1 MSHTNYIKSL
11 IGLLT
16 TLILTTLV
24 SVNSQA
30 QTTCTTNALGDRT
43 CTTVTSGTTTGNIL
57 DNSTF
62 GTGNTTTTTD
72 WSTTGSD
79 GIHTHG
85 NFGNFPY
92 QSGMD
97 QTGGVLAFEGHTEDN
112 VYQDQSLVGDG
123 HLTKSQINEG
133 FTSTQSADVWFWNM
147 IENTLTLKQTI
158 TAADGTVTTQTRTIN
173 DHDPNRNFNG
183 GTFENYTNVYT
194 HSANTQNDF
203 TIRTELYNQG
213 DGSNNDNYHRGPDVD
228 NVQLSITTAGT
239 TTVVVTPCFVL
250 NTCTTIGEDI
260 DEAVNLETDDGIDLF
275 QDIDT
280 KVEDAI
286 QEFEDSQFTDSFNF
300 DTQIEILVEDDIG
313 NIEFQP
319 LDVYIEESFTDFLET
334 NNLVETFQQELVFE
348 DISEE
353 EFYNELTSVVS
364 EELSILV
371 APDEMYETDSTNF
384 ENINYDETVMIEPS
398 MDVRMETD
406 IDFMPEP
413 DMNMESD
420 EFYMTESEMETF
432 IEENPNMIE
441 YADEN
446 TIVLRPPN
454 EMEDYENYDD
464 TVMTQPEMSEE
475 MMEEPEMIEEEILDG
490 PPRMTEMKE
499 EEMSNDPQMQ
509 ESIEEEPTKEEVKEE
524 EIKEEKPKEES
535 NESTE
540 PKTNT
545 NEEVKEES
553 NETTEERESGESVS
567 NESEMAED
575 KETEGTKEEETND
588 ENVEDEAIESNE
600 QKNISVK
607 ENSISVKVQKVLDK
621 VLSKLKRVDQKLQA
635 IQMVTS
641 KGITTGE
648 ADISGYI
655 NKRIY
660 TNQVKLNGVPN
671 ADFFEN
677 LNILEQQQIYKDAN
691 LAAYTSN
698 DPIAVKQKLLQEIN
712 VDKNRLLLEIKMLKE
727 G

>member
-1 MSHTNYIKSL
+1 MCLTNYIKVL
-11 IGLLT
+11 IGSLT
-16 TLILTTLV
+16 ILTLTTLV

-158 TAADGTVTTQTRTIN
+158 TAADGTVTTQIRTIN

-183 GTFENYTNVYT
+183 GTFQNYTNVYT
-194 HSANTQNDF
+194 QSANTQNDF

-250 NTCTTIGEDI
+250 NTCTTIGDDI

-275 QDIDT
+275 EDIDT

-286 QEFEDSQFTDSFNF
+286 QNFEDSQFTDSFNF
-300 DTQIEILVEDDIG
+300 DNQIEILVEDDLG

-319 LDVYIEESFTDFLET
+319 IDVYVEESFTDFLET

-348 DISEE
+348 DLSEE
-353 EFYNELTSVVS
+353 EFYDELTNMVS
-364 EELSILV
+364 EELSVLAV
-371 APDEMYETDSTNF
+371 PDEMYETDSTNF
-384 ENINYDETVMIEPS
+384 ENINYDEAVITEPN
-398 MDVRMETD
+398 MDIRMETD
-406 IDFMPEP
+406 MDFMPEP
-413 DMNMESD
+413 NMESD
-420 EFYMTESEMETF
+420 EFYMTETEMETF
-432 IEENPNMIE
+432 IEENPDMIE

-446 TIVLRPPN
+446 TIVLRTPN
-454 EMEDYENYDD
+454 EMEEFENYDE
-464 TVMTQPEMSEE
+464 TVMT
-475 MMEEPEMIEEEILDG
+475 EPEMNDEMMTEPEMVETETIDG
-490 PPRMTEMKE
+490 PPRMTETKE
-499 EEMSNDPQMQ
+499 EEISD
-509 ESIEEEPTKEEVKEE
+509 EPVE
-524 EIKEEKPKEES
+524 EIKEESIKEES
-535 NESTE
+535 IKDE
-540 PKTNT
+540 PKQ
-545 NEEVKEES
+545 EES
-553 NETTEERESGESVS
+553 NETTEPETNTNEEIKEESNETNEKPENSKSVS
-567 NESEMAED
+567 NESEVAED
-575 KETEGTKEEETND
+575 KETEGQEEKEATSED
-588 ENVEDEAIESNE
+588 VEDKTIKSTETKTASIKES
-600 QKNISVK
+600 
-607 ENSISVKVQKVLDK
+607 SITLKVQKVLDK
-621 VLSKLKRVDQKLQA
+621 VLAKLKRVDQKLQA
-635 IQMVTS
+635 IQLVTS
-641 KGITTGE
+641 KGITSGE
-648 ADISGYI
+648 ADLSGYI

-660 TNQVKLNGVPN
+660 TNQVALNGVPN
-671 ADFFEN
+671 PDFFQN
-677 LNILEQQQIYKDAN
+677 LNILEQQQIYEDAN
-691 LAAYTSN
+691 LAAYVSN

-712 VDKNRLLLEIKMLKE
+712 VDKQRLLLELRALKNE

>member
-1 MSHTNYIKSL
+1 MCLTNYIKVL
-11 IGLLT
+11 IGSLT
-16 TLILTTLV
+16 ILTLTTLV

-158 TAADGTVTTQTRTIN
+158 TAADGTVTTQIRTIN

-183 GTFENYTNVYT
+183 GTFQNYTNVYT
-194 HSANTQNDF
+194 QSANTQNDF

-250 NTCTTIGEDI
+250 NTCTTIGDDI

-275 QDIDT
+275 EDIDT

-286 QEFEDSQFTDSFNF
+286 QNFEDSQFTDSFNF
-300 DTQIEILVEDDIG
+300 DNQIEILVEDDLG

-319 LDVYIEESFTDFLET
+319 IDVYVEESFTDFLET

-348 DISEE
+348 DLSEE
-353 EFYNELTSVVS
+353 EFYDELTNMVS
-364 EELSILV
+364 EELSVLAV
-371 APDEMYETDSTNF
+371 PDEMYETDSTNF
-384 ENINYDETVMIEPS
+384 ENINYDETVITEPN
-398 MDVRMETD
+398 MDIRMETD
-406 IDFMPEP
+406 MDFMPEP
-413 DMNMESD
+413 NMESD
-420 EFYMTESEMETF
+420 EFYMTETEMETF
-432 IEENPNMIE
+432 IEENPDMIE

-446 TIVLRPPN
+446 TIVLRTPN
-454 EMEDYENYDD
+454 EMEEFENYDE
-464 TVMTQPEMSEE
+464 TVMT
-475 MMEEPEMIEEEILDG
+475 EPEMNDEMMTEPEMVETETIDG
-490 PPRMTEMKE
+490 PPRMTETKE
-499 EEMSNDPQMQ
+499 EEISD
-509 ESIEEEPTKEEVKEE
+509 EPVE
-524 EIKEEKPKEES
+524 EIKEESIKEES
-535 NESTE
+535 IKDE
-540 PKTNT
+540 PKQ
-545 NEEVKEES
+545 EES
-553 NETTEERESGESVS
+553 NETTEPETNTNEEIKEESNETNEKPENSKSVS
-567 NESEMAED
+567 NESEVAED
-575 KETEGTKEEETND
+575 KETEGQEEKEATSED
-588 ENVEDEAIESNE
+588 VEDKTIKPTETKTASIKES
-600 QKNISVK
+600 
-607 ENSISVKVQKVLDK
+607 SITLKVQKVLDK
-621 VLSKLKRVDQKLQA
+621 VLAKLKRVDQKLQA
-635 IQMVTS
+635 IQLVTS
-641 KGITTGE
+641 KGITSGE
-648 ADISGYI
+648 ADLSGYI

-660 TNQVKLNGVPN
+660 TNQVAINGVPN
-671 ADFFEN
+671 PDFFQN

-691 LAAYTSN
+691 LAAYVSN
-698 DPIAVKQKLLQEIN
+698 DPIAVKQTLLQEIN
-712 VDKNRLLLEIKMLKE
+712 VDKQRLLLEIRKLKNE

>member
-1 MSHTNYIKSL
+1 MCLTNYIKVL
-11 IGLLT
+11 IGSLT
-16 TLILTTLV
+16 ILTLTTLV

-158 TAADGTVTTQTRTIN
+158 TAADGTVTTQIRTIN

-183 GTFENYTNVYT
+183 GTFQNYTNVYT
-194 HSANTQNDF
+194 QSANTQNDF

-250 NTCTTIGEDI
+250 NTCTTIGDDI

-275 QDIDT
+275 EDIDT

-286 QEFEDSQFTDSFNF
+286 QNFEDSQFTDSFNF
-300 DTQIEILVEDDIG
+300 DNQIEILVEDDLG

-319 LDVYIEESFTDFLET
+319 IDVYVEESFTDFLET

-348 DISEE
+348 DLSEE
-353 EFYNELTSVVS
+353 EFYDELTNMVS
-364 EELSILV
+364 EELSVLAV
-371 APDEMYETDSTNF
+371 PDEMYETDSANF
-384 ENINYDETVMIEPS
+384 ENINYDETVITEPN
-398 MDVRMETD
+398 MDIRMETD
-406 IDFMPEP
+406 MDFMPEP
-413 DMNMESD
+413 NMESD
-420 EFYMTESEMETF
+420 EFYMTETEMETF
-432 IEENPNMIE
+432 IEENPDMIE

-446 TIVLRPPN
+446 TIVLRTPN
-454 EMEDYENYDD
+454 EMEEFENYDE
-464 TVMTQPEMSEE
+464 TVMT
-475 MMEEPEMIEEEILDG
+475 EPEMNDEMMTEPEMVETETIDG
-490 PPRMTEMKE
+490 PPRMTETKE
-499 EEMSNDPQMQ
+499 EEISD
-509 ESIEEEPTKEEVKEE
+509 EPVE
-524 EIKEEKPKEES
+524 EIKEESIKEES
-535 NESTE
+535 IKDE
-540 PKTNT
+540 PKQ
-545 NEEVKEES
+545 EES
-553 NETTEERESGESVS
+553 NETTEPETNTNEEIKEESNETNEKPENSKSVS
-567 NESEMAED
+567 NESEVAED
-575 KETEGTKEEETND
+575 KETEGQEEKEATSED
-588 ENVEDEAIESNE
+588 VEDKTIKSTETKTASIKES
-600 QKNISVK
+600 
-607 ENSISVKVQKVLDK
+607 SITLKVQKVLDK
-621 VLSKLKRVDQKLQA
+621 VLAKLKRVDQKLQA
-635 IQMVTS
+635 IQLVTS
-641 KGITTGE
+641 KGITSGE
-648 ADISGYI
+648 ADLSGYI

-660 TNQVKLNGVPN
+660 TNQVAINGVPN
-671 ADFFEN
+671 PDFFQN

-691 LAAYTSN
+691 LAAYVSN
-698 DPIAVKQKLLQEIN
+698 DPIAVKQTLLQEIN
-712 VDKNRLLLEIKMLKE
+712 VDKQRLLLEIRKLKNE